1 MLTASPAR
9 PRKHQP
15 LPMLENGYRLTTAEF
30 LRRWEALP
38 QIKKAELIDGTV
50 YMAPPLRADSHA
62 EPDGLTHLWLG
73 YFASQSAGVKFYS
86 NPTLILDGNNA
97 PQPDSVL
104 CFTPAN
110 GGRACVNKKGYLT
123 GAPELI
129 CEISSSSAA
138 LDMNDKLDSY
148 RRSGVQE
155 YIVWLT
161 GERRL
166 CWFVLEDGKYIPL
179 VERNGILKSRVFPGL
194 ALDVEAL
201 LSLDG
206 ARVLA
211 VQQRSLA
218 KPKRKRTK

>member
-9 PRKHQP
+9 PRKRQP

-38 QIKKAELIDGTV
+38 HIKNAELIDGTV

-62 EPDGLTHLWLG
+62 EPDASMHGWL
-73 YFASQSAGVKFYS
+73 YFYASHTPGVKLYS
-86 NPTLILDGNNA
+86 NPTLILDGDNA

-104 CFTPAN
+104 CYTPAK
-110 GGRACVNKKGYLT
+110 GGRACINKKGYLT

-129 CEISSSSAA
+129 CEVSSSSAS

-179 VERNGILKSRVFPGL
+179 TERNGILKSRVFPGL

-211 VQQRSLA
+211 VQQRNLA

>member
-1 MLTASPAR
+1 MLVASPAR
-9 PRKHQP
+9 PRKRQP
-15 LPMLENGYRLTTAEF
+15 LPMLENGYRLTTSEF
-30 LRRWEALP
+30 LRRWETLP
-38 QIKKAELIDGTV
+38 DIKHAELIEGTV
-50 YMAPPLRADSHA
+50 FLHPFRRADSHA
-62 EPDGLTHLWLG
+62 EPQGSMEGWLG
-73 YFASQSAGVKFYS
+73 YFAAYSSGVKFYS
-86 NPTLILDGNNA
+86 NPTLILDGDNA

-104 CFTPAN
+104 CYTPAT
-110 GGRACVNKKGYLT
+110 GGRACINKKGCLT

-179 VERNGILKSRVFPGL
+179 AERNGILKSRVFPGL

-218 KPKRKRTK
+218 KPKRKRSK